1 LVRAC
6 WRALNIGSSVDDV
19 IGEET
24 AGDGVRGG
32 GGVRKRGSFPF
43 LSKKAAPPPT
53 LGPSRAPPHQPAPSR
68 AGNQRA
74 IVADRKYLALEGPV
88 NFYSMYR
95 FHDYHFKIYGA
106 MFLGQVGPALEA
118 ADEVR

>member
-1 LVRAC
+1 MGC
-6 WRALNIGSSVDDV
+6 
-19 IGEET
+19 
-24 AGDGVRGG
+24 GVGG
-32 GGVRKRGSFPF
+32 GGAEARVIPIFIQEGC
-43 LSKKAAPPPT
+43 PPPT